1 MGYIYKSTAWGGRI
15 ISNKSKWI
23 IFLKAFSHCLC
34 LPITALEYGFS
45 KITTGNA
52 FFHHCAC
59 FKGWKCTCVGW
70 VTQWNVNQCINCI
83 NLTECISPVLPS
95 CMSMASFSSR
105 WRIHITLLRQKAGLL
120 TCYSSHS
127 AEHPYFWHFYSY
139 TETHHPS
146 APSKSYHL
154 DFTIYSRR
162 LTGILYEILPKLPL
176 FLLQI

>member
-1 MGYIYKSTAWGGRI
+1 MHV
-15 ISNKSKWI
+15 
-23 IFLKAFSHCLC
+23 LKAENVCVWAGSLSEM
-34 LPITALEYGFS
+34 LTSALIVS
-45 KITTGNA
+45 T
-52 FFHHCAC
+52 
-59 FKGWKCTCVGW
+59 
-70 VTQWNVNQCINCI
+70 
-83 NLTECISPVLPS
+83 
-95 CMSMASFSSR
+95 SMASFSPR

-162 LTGILYEILPKLPL
+162 LTGEILPKLPL
-176 FLLQI
+176 FLLQIQWPMVVFIVSGGVGIFAEDLKNFHIFRLAGNKASL